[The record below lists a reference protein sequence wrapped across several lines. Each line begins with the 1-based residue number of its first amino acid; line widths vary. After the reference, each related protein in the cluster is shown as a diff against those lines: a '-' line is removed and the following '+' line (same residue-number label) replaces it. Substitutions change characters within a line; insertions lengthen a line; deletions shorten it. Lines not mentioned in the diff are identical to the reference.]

1 MLKVHISILNK
12 GIGKGNV
19 MRADKKIMRY
29 IAGLLC
35 MVLLVT
41 TIFPQVTVNA
51 SAEQGVGDTE
61 KVENEDTGNAEEE
74 QQEKEPSANPEQ
86 TAGELISDAPA
97 VYPLNNDAADVND
110 EPLVSEYMYEDDDML
125 VKAELTNPSA
135 IPQGAELQ
143 IRSIVAEDE
152 TQKDRYYNISGF
164 LTQKAKEEQFVL
176 DGFLAYELY
185 FLYNGQE
192 IVPADGEVNVSIT
205 YKNEIVPDAY
215 KNSQQ
220 DGKEVKLYQLQK
232 DASQEETILL
242 ADSVLL

>member
-1 MLKVHISILNK
+1 
-12 GIGKGNV
+12 
-19 MRADKKIMRY
+19 MRADKKIMISRGFY
-29 IAGLLC
+29 VVW
-35 MVLLVT
+35 VLFR
-41 TIFPQVTVNA
+41 TIFTALVVEC

-97 VYPLNNDAADVND
+97 VYPLNNDADVND

-164 LTQKAKEEQFVL
+164 LTQKAKEDQFVF
-176 DGFLAYELY
+176 GWF
-185 FLYNGQE
+185 FG
-192 IVPADGEVNVSIT
+192 I
-205 YKNEIVPDAY
+205 
-215 KNSQQ
+215 
-220 DGKEVKLYQLQK
+220 
-232 DASQEETILL
+232 
-242 ADSVLL
+242 